1 MQGASSGAGTSGK
14 SGIVS
19 VYDSAPDMVYFLGQF
34 LVSNQGTMESEP
46 QTVEF
51 IYQDSDELGVIA
63 QRIPA
68 TSGNPIE
75 VWYTT
80 NKTSETKYSHALTS
94 SNGFA
99 LFTAEMAGLK
109 KDEYFT
115 NIRANVGVYDAN
127 YMGYVESRTADPS
140 SACAGT
146 LGKLKKAMEPKN
158 IPSFATM
165 KMYDTQTRDETVLP
179 ATFDAKFVSANESN
193 QVSLALI
200 NTIEN
205 GKKIPVLDIHST
217 TAGETVQFNGVIAST
232 AYPYSIHRLVMDTE
246 IYIRLPKSIKIEN
259 LKLTRLEG
267 STADRVLLGDARDWK
282 GKKRSIAGKDG
293 LYYS

>member
-1 MQGASSGAGTSGK
+1 
-14 SGIVS
+14 
-19 VYDSAPDMVYFLGQF
+19 MVYFLGQF

-68 TSGNPIE
+68 TSGIRLRFGIRRTRRQKRNTP
-75 VWYTT
+75 
-80 NKTSETKYSHALTS
+80 HALTS

-99 LFTAEMAGLK
+99 LFNAEMAGLK

-205 GKKIPVLDIHST
+205 GKKFRYWIYIPRLP
-217 TAGETVQFNGVIAST
+217 ERQFNST
-232 AYPYSIHRLVMDTE
+232 VLSPPRR
-246 IYIRLPKSIKIEN
+246 IRTQFI
-259 LKLTRLEG
+259 G
-267 STADRVLLGDARDWK
+267 W
-282 GKKRSIAGKDG
+282 
-293 LYYS
+293 

>member
-115 NIRANVGVYDAN
+115 NIRANVGVCDAN

-140 SACAGT
+140 SACACT
-146 LGKLKKAMEPKN
+146 L
-158 IPSFATM
+158 
-165 KMYDTQTRDETVLP
+165 
-179 ATFDAKFVSANESN
+179 
-193 QVSLALI
+193 
-200 NTIEN
+200 
-205 GKKIPVLDIHST
+205 
-217 TAGETVQFNGVIAST
+217 
-232 AYPYSIHRLVMDTE
+232 
-246 IYIRLPKSIKIEN
+246 
-259 LKLTRLEG
+259 
-267 STADRVLLGDARDWK
+267 
-282 GKKRSIAGKDG
+282 
-293 LYYS
+293 

>member
-46 QTVEF
+46 QMWNLF
-51 IYQDSDELGVIA
+51 IRTRMNLGVIA

-68 TSGNPIE
+68 TSGNQIE

-99 LFTAEMAGLK
+99 LFNAEMAGLK

-127 YMGYVESRTADPS
+127 YMGYVESRTADPLQLVQEHWES
-140 SACAGT
+140 
-146 LGKLKKAMEPKN
+146 LKKPWN
-158 IPSFATM
+158 
-165 KMYDTQTRDETVLP
+165 L
-179 ATFDAKFVSANESN
+179 
-193 QVSLALI
+193 
-200 NTIEN
+200 
-205 GKKIPVLDIHST
+205 KIS
-217 TAGETVQFNGVIAST
+217 
-232 AYPYSIHRLVMDTE
+232 HRL
-246 IYIRLPKSIKIEN
+246 RL
-259 LKLTRLEG
+259 
-267 STADRVLLGDARDWK
+267 
-282 GKKRSIAGKDG
+282 
-293 LYYS
+293 